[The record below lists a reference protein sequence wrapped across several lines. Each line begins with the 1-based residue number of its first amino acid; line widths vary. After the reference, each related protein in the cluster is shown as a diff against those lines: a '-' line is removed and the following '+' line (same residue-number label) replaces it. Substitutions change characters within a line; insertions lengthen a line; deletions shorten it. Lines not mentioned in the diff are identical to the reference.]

1 MTNEQKE
8 KTPEEL
14 QKEAEEKA
22 SKIAEVANKNLKSSM
37 WNYAAP
43 KFISHEEYGKLAE
56 AGINFYNE
64 AISKSPEQHVYEQIF
79 LPQLQNEGGA
89 ITSPYIQS
97 TSAMILQE
105 SLASVKIE
113 DAMKYAGY
121 KGSIRV
127 DYAGKYVNQLD
138 KKVAG
143 SIIGSAIQYQ
153 TDETVKK
160 VLASRQEQVSK
171 GLESILKEP
180 EKKEPGK

>member
-1 MTNEQKE
+1 
-8 KTPEEL
+8 
-14 QKEAEEKA
+14 
-22 SKIAEVANKNLKSSM
+22 
-37 WNYAAP
+37 
-43 KFISHEEYGKLAE
+43 
-56 AGINFYNE
+56 
-64 AISKSPEQHVYEQIF
+64 
-79 LPQLQNEGGA
+79 
-89 ITSPYIQS
+89 
-97 TSAMILQE
+97 
-105 SLASVKIE
+105 
-113 DAMKYAGY
+113 MKYAGY
-121 KGSIRV
+121 KGSIRA